1 MKKPTCADF
10 TWFCFIFHCVSLCS
24 FCYMLP
30 RHLQVPA
37 VFVWVNITPR
47 LCGVFVVLG
56 VCLETHGGRLQ
67 HDGAVLGSGRGCNRS
82 RLRSWKSHPKLSSNR
97 YNLYSLVKFCF
108 EIVYYKTWWVQR
120 FQKLFFSSEDSEGSY
135 LNDHNFCKL
144 GGWNTI

>member
-1 MKKPTCADF
+1 MFNRDHAQLETDFLKHFFIVENVKLQFVGHEGLAIEIRMQIFSRGQVNQIVKKTHMCRF
-10 TWFCFIFHCVSLCS
+10 YMILFYFSLCSLCS

-56 VCLETHGGRLQ
+56 VCLETHGGRLH

-82 RLRSWKSHPKLSSNR
+82 RLKSWKSHPKFSSNR
-97 YNLYSLVKFCF
+97 YN
-108 EIVYYKTWWVQR
+108 
-120 FQKLFFSSEDSEGSY
+120 
-135 LNDHNFCKL
+135 
-144 GGWNTI
+144 